1 MALDP
6 TSAKP
11 KYNREATLRTLAAQM
26 QRESAILEREIQA
39 EEERTGRHDP
49 SDIAYPMTARAMRE
63 RRQKISY
70 TLATLQIEMAP
81 SSNAA

>member
-11 KYNREATLRTLAAQM
+11 KYNRAATLRALATQM
-26 QRESAILEREIQA
+26 QRESTALEREILA
-39 EEERTGRHDP
+39 EEERSGRHDP
-49 SDIAYPMTARAMRE
+49 SDIAYPMSAKAMRE
-63 RRQKISY
+63 RKRKISH

-81 SSNAA
+81 TSNVA